1 MSLVGAPFFL
11 RASVFTAKASDMSTL
26 AIKQLQFS
34 RGSRTV
40 LRGIDLALA
49 AGKITA
55 ILGPNGAGKSTLL
68 SCMAGLLTPGQGTI
82 EIDGASLESL
92 PGKERAR
99 RIAFLPQT
107 AVVAWPI
114 DVQTLVGLGRIPY
127 AGVTSDAQNRE
138 AVQRAME
145 MTRVSQ
151 WADRVVNE
159 LSGGERARVL
169 LARVMAGTSRWI
181 LADEPFTGLD
191 PAHQLEA
198 AELLRQSA
206 NDGGGVVLTVHDLS
220 LAARIADRVVL
231 LNDGRV
237 VADGTPEE
245 ALAPENLRAVY
256 GVETEWLVSRAHRTP
271 VIAIH
276 GRHAG

>member
-1 MSLVGAPFFL
+1 
-11 RASVFTAKASDMSTL
+11 MSTL
-26 AIKQLQFS
+26 EIRQLQFS
-34 RGSRTV
+34 HGTRPI
-40 LRGIDLALA
+40 LQGIDLTLA
-49 AGKITA
+49 AGRITA

-68 SCMAGLLTPGQGTI
+68 GCVAGLLAPASGSIEVDGTRLN
-82 EIDGASLESL
+82 AL

-127 AGVTSDAQNRE
+127 SGVASDQQNHE
-138 AVQRAME
+138 AVTRAME

-151 WADRVVNE
+151 WADRAINE

-169 LARVMAGTSRWI
+169 LARVLAGTSQWI

-198 AELLRQSA
+198 AELLRQFAA
-206 NDGGGVVLTVHDLS
+206 NGGGVVLTVHDLS
-220 LAARIADRVVL
+220 LAARIADRIVL

-237 VADGTPEE
+237 VADGAPEE
-245 ALAPENLRAVY
+245 ALSAANLRAVY

-276 GRHAG
+276 GRHAV

>member
-1 MSLVGAPFFL
+1 
-11 RASVFTAKASDMSTL
+11 MSTL
-26 AIKQLQFS
+26 AIRQLQFS
-34 RGSRTV
+34 RGPRV
-40 LRGIDLALA
+40 ILKGLDLTLS
-49 AGKITA
+49 AGRVTA

-68 SCMAGLLTPGQGTI
+68 GCLAGLLAPESGSI
-82 EIDGASLESL
+82 DVDGARLDTL

-99 RIAFLPQT
+99 RIAFLPQS
-107 AVVAWPI
+107 AMIAWPI

-127 AGVTSDAQNRE
+127 SGVASDEQNRE
-138 AVQRAME
+138 AVHQAME

-151 WADRVVNE
+151 WADRIVNE

-169 LARVMAGTSRWI
+169 LARVLAGTSQWI

-198 AELLRQSA
+198 AELLRQFAA
-206 NDGGGVVLTVHDLS
+206 NGGGVVLTVHDLS
-220 LAARIADRVVL
+220 LAARIADRIVL
-231 LNDGRV
+231 LNEGCI
-237 VADGTPEE
+237 VADGTPEH
-245 ALAPENLRAVY
+245 ALDAANLRAVY

>member
-1 MSLVGAPFFL
+1 
-11 RASVFTAKASDMSTL
+11 MSTL
-26 AIKQLQFS
+26 GIRQLQFS
-34 RGSRTV
+34 HGTRPV
-40 LRGIDLALA
+40 LQGIDLTLT
-49 AGKITA
+49 AGHITA

-68 SCMAGLLTPGQGTI
+68 GCVAGLLAPASGSIEVDGTRLH
-82 EIDGASLESL
+82 AL

-127 AGVTSDAQNRE
+127 SGVASDQQNHE
-138 AVQRAME
+138 AVTRAME

-151 WADRVVNE
+151 WADRAVNE

-169 LARVMAGTSRWI
+169 LARVLAGTSQWI

-198 AELLRQSA
+198 AELLRQFAA
-206 NDGGGVVLTVHDLS
+206 NGGGVVLTVHDLS
-220 LAARIADRVVL
+220 LAARIADRIVL

-237 VADGTPEE
+237 VADGAPEE
-245 ALAPENLRAVY
+245 ALSAANLRAVY
-256 GVETEWLVSRAHRTP
+256 GVETEWLMSRAHRTP

-276 GRHAG
+276 GRHAV

>member
-1 MSLVGAPFFL
+1 
-11 RASVFTAKASDMSTL
+11 MSTL
-26 AIKQLQFS
+26 AIRQLQFF
-34 RGSRTV
+34 RGPRAI
-40 LRGIDLALA
+40 LQGIDLTLT
-49 AGKITA
+49 AGHITA

-68 SCMAGLLTPGQGTI
+68 GCLGGLLDPAQGSI
-82 EIDGASLESL
+82 EVDGARLEAL
-92 PGKERAR
+92 PARERAR

-127 AGVTSDAQNRE
+127 SGVASDQQNHE
-138 AVQRAME
+138 AVTRAME

-151 WADRVVNE
+151 WANRVVNE

-169 LARVMAGTSRWI
+169 LARVLAGTSQWI

-198 AELLRQSA
+198 AELLRQFAA
-206 NDGGGVVLTVHDLS
+206 NGGGVVLTVHDLS
-220 LAARIADRVVL
+220 LAARIADRIVL
-231 LNDGRV
+231 INEGRV
-237 VADGTPEE
+237 VADG
-245 ALAPENLRAVY
+245 APEAALNAANLRAVY

-276 GRHAG
+276 GRHAV

>member
-1 MSLVGAPFFL
+1 MSALTI
-11 RASVFTAKASDMSTL
+11 R
-26 AIKQLQFS
+26 QLQFS
-34 RGSRTV
+34 RGPRAI
-40 LRGIDLALA
+40 LQGLDLTLA
-49 AGKITA
+49 AGRITA

-68 SCMAGLLTPGQGTI
+68 GCLAGLLTPGAGSI
-82 EIDGASLESL
+82 DVDGARLDAL

-107 AVVAWPI
+107 AMVAWPI

-127 AGVTSDAQNRE
+127 SGVASDEQNRE
-138 AVQRAME
+138 AVSRAMD

-151 WADRVVNE
+151 WANRIVNE

-169 LARVMAGTSRWI
+169 LARVLAGTSQWI

-191 PAHQLEA
+191 PSHQLDA
-198 AELLRQSA
+198 ADLLRQFAA
-206 NDGGGVVLTVHDLS
+206 NGGGVVLTVHDLS
-220 LAARIADRVVL
+220 LAARIADRIVL
-231 LNDGRV
+231 LNDGRI

-245 ALAPENLRAVY
+245 ALDAATLRAVY

>member
-1 MSLVGAPFFL
+1 
-11 RASVFTAKASDMSTL
+11 MSTL
-26 AIKQLQFS
+26 AIRQLQFS
-34 RGSRTV
+34 RGPRPI
-40 LRGIDLALA
+40 LRGIDLSLT
-49 AGKITA
+49 AGRITA

-68 SCMAGLLTPGQGTI
+68 SCLAGLLAPASGSIELEGQR
-82 EIDGASLESL
+82 LEAL
-92 PGKERAR
+92 PAKERAR

-114 DVQTLVGLGRIPY
+114 DVRTLVGLGRIPY
-127 AGVTSDAQNRE
+127 SGVVSDEQNRE
-138 AVQRAME
+138 AIERAMK
-145 MTRVSQ
+145 MTSVSQ

-169 LARVMAGTSRWI
+169 LARVLAGTSQWI
-181 LADEPFTGLD
+181 LADEPFAGLD

-198 AELLRQSA
+198 VELLRQFAA
-206 NDGGGVVLTVHDLS
+206 NGGGVVLTVHDLS

-237 VADGTPEE
+237 IADGPPEE
-245 ALAPENLRAVY
+245 ALDAANLRAVY
-256 GVETEWLVSRAHRTP
+256 GVETEWLASRAHRTP

-276 GRHAG
+276 GRYAV

>member
-1 MSLVGAPFFL
+1 
-11 RASVFTAKASDMSTL
+11 MSTL
-26 AIKQLQFS
+26 AIEQLQFS
-34 RGSRTV
+34 RGSRVV
-40 LRGIDLALA
+40 LREVNLTLA
-49 AGKITA
+49 AGKVTA

-68 SCMAGLLTPGQGTI
+68 NCMAGLLTPEQGS
-82 EIDGASLESL
+82 IDIDDNRLETLS
-92 PGKERAR
+92 GKERAR
-99 RIAFLPQT
+99 RIAFLPQSP
-107 AVVAWPI
+107 VIAWPI
-114 DVQTLVGLGRIPY
+114 DVETLVGLGRIPH
-127 AGVTSDAQNRE
+127 AGVAPDEQNRA
-138 AVQRAME
+138 AVLRAMQ

-151 WADRVVNE
+151 WASRPVNE

-169 LARVMAGTSRWI
+169 LARVLAGTSRWI

-198 AELLRQSA
+198 SELLRQFA
-206 NDGGGVVLTVHDLS
+206 AAGGGVVLTVHDLS

-237 VADGTPEE
+237 VADGVPED
-245 ALAPENLRAVY
+245 ALNVTNLREVY
-256 GVETEWLVSRAHRTP
+256 GVETEWLVSPANRTP

>member
-1 MSLVGAPFFL
+1 MSALTI
-11 RASVFTAKASDMSTL
+11 R
-26 AIKQLQFS
+26 QLQFS
-34 RGSRTV
+34 RGPRV
-40 LRGIDLALA
+40 ILQGLDLTLS
-49 AGKITA
+49 AGRITA

-68 SCMAGLLTPGQGTI
+68 GCLAGLLTPQSGSI
-82 EIDGASLESL
+82 EIDSARLDAL
-92 PGKERAR
+92 PGKDRAR
-99 RIAFLPQT
+99 RIAFLPQS

-127 AGVTSDAQNRE
+127 SGVASDEQNLV
-138 AVQRAME
+138 AVRRAME

-151 WADRVVNE
+151 WADRIVNE

-169 LARVMAGTSRWI
+169 LARVLAGTSQWI

-198 AELLRQSA
+198 TELLRQFAA
-206 NDGGGVVLTVHDLS
+206 NGGGVVLTVHDLS

-231 LNDGRV
+231 LNEGRI
-237 VADGTPEE
+237 VADGAPEE
-245 ALAPENLRAVY
+245 ALDAATLRAVY

>member
-1 MSLVGAPFFL
+1 
-11 RASVFTAKASDMSTL
+11 MSTL
-26 AIKQLQFS
+26 AIRQLHFA
-34 RGSRTV
+34 RGPRTI
-40 LRGIDLALA
+40 LQGLDLALT
-49 AGKITA
+49 AGRITA

-68 SCMAGLLTPGQGTI
+68 GCLSGLLTPASGSI
-82 EIDGASLESL
+82 DIDGAQLDAL
-92 PGKERAR
+92 PGKDRAR

-107 AVVAWPI
+107 AMVAWPI

-127 AGVTSDAQNRE
+127 SGVASDEQNRE
-138 AVQRAME
+138 AVLRAME

-151 WADRVVNE
+151 WANRIVNE

-169 LARVMAGTSRWI
+169 LARVLAGTSQWI

-198 AELLRQSA
+198 AELLRQFAA
-206 NDGGGVVLTVHDLS
+206 NGGGVVLTVHDLS
-220 LAARIADRVVL
+220 LAARIADRIVL
-231 LNDGRV
+231 LNEGRI

-245 ALAPENLRAVY
+245 ALDVANLRAVY

>member
-1 MSLVGAPFFL
+1 
-11 RASVFTAKASDMSTL
+11 MSTL
-26 AIKQLQFS
+26 QIRQLQFA
-34 RGSRTV
+34 RGPRPI
-40 LRGIDLALA
+40 LQGIDLTLT
-49 AGKITA
+49 AGHITA

-68 SCMAGLLTPGQGTI
+68 GCMAGLLNPASGSI
-82 EIDGASLESL
+82 EVDGARLGAL
-92 PGKERAR
+92 PARERAR

-107 AVVAWPI
+107 AMVAWPV

-127 AGVTSDAQNRE
+127 SGVASDQQNRE
-138 AVQRAME
+138 AVARAME
-145 MTRVSQ
+145 LTRVSQ

-169 LARVMAGTSRWI
+169 LARVLAGTSQWI

-198 AELLRQSA
+198 AELLRQFAS
-206 NDGGGVVLTVHDLS
+206 DGGGVVLTVHDLS
-220 LAARIADRVVL
+220 LAARIADRIVL
-231 LNDGRV
+231 LYDGRV
-237 VADGTPEE
+237 VADG
-245 ALAPENLRAVY
+245 APEVALDAANLRAVY
-256 GVETEWLVSRAHRTP
+256 GVETEWLVSSAHRTP

>member
-1 MSLVGAPFFL
+1 
-11 RASVFTAKASDMSTL
+11 MSTL
-26 AIKQLQFS
+26 AIRQLRFS
-34 RGSRTV
+34 RGSRAI
-40 LRGIDLALA
+40 LQGLDLTLTAN
-49 AGKITA
+49 GITA

-68 SCMAGLLTPGQGTI
+68 SCIAGLLTAQSGSIELNGTR
-82 EIDGASLESL
+82 LEAL
-92 PGKERAR
+92 PAKERAR

-114 DVQTLVGLGRIPY
+114 DVQALVGLGRIPY
-127 AGVTSDAQNRE
+127 SGIASDAQNHE
-138 AVQRAME
+138 AVSRAME

-151 WADRVVNE
+151 WANRIVNE

-169 LARVMAGTSRWI
+169 LARVLAGTSQWI

-198 AELLRQSA
+198 AELLRQFAS
-206 NDGGGVVLTVHDLS
+206 NGGGVVLTVHDLS
-220 LAARIADRVVL
+220 LAARIADRIVL
-231 LNDGRV
+231 LDEGRI
-237 VADGTPEE
+237 VAEGAPEE
-245 ALAPENLRAVY
+245 ALDAANLRAVY

>member
-1 MSLVGAPFFL
+1 
-11 RASVFTAKASDMSTL
+11 MSTL
-26 AIKQLQFS
+26 AIRQLQFF
-34 RGSRTV
+34 RGSRPI

-49 AGKITA
+49 AGKVTA

-68 SCMAGLLTPGQGTI
+68 GCLAGLLAPEQGSI
-82 EIDGASLESL
+82 DIDGARLDAL

-107 AVVAWPI
+107 PVVAWPI
-114 DVQTLVGLGRIPY
+114 DVQTLVGLGRIPH
-127 AGVTSDAQNRE
+127 AGVASDEQNRA
-138 AVQRAME
+138 AVLRAME

-151 WADRVVNE
+151 WADRVVDQ

-169 LARVMAGTSRWI
+169 LARVLAGTSQWI

-198 AELLRQSA
+198 SELLKQFAAS
-206 NDGGGVVLTVHDLS
+206 GGGVVITVHDLS
-220 LAARIADRVVL
+220 LAARIADRIVL
-231 LNDGRV
+231 LNEGRV
-237 VADGTPEE
+237 VADGTPAE
-245 ALAPENLRAVY
+245 ALNTANLRAVY
-256 GVETEWLVSRAHRTP
+256 GVETEWLVSRANSTP

>member
-1 MSLVGAPFFL
+1 
-11 RASVFTAKASDMSTL
+11 MSTL
-26 AIKQLQFS
+26 AIRHVAFS
-34 RGSRTV
+34 RGTRPI
-40 LRGIDLALA
+40 LQGIDLTLA
-49 AGKITA
+49 AGRITA

-68 SCMAGLLTPGQGTI
+68 GCVAGLLAPETGSIEVDGTRL
-82 EIDGASLESL
+82 DAM

-114 DVQTLVGLGRIPY
+114 DVQTLVGLGRIPH
-127 AGVTSDAQNRE
+127 AGVASDQQNRE
-138 AVQRAME
+138 AVARAME
-145 MTRVSQ
+145 LTRVSQ

-169 LARVMAGTSRWI
+169 LARVLAGTSQWI

-198 AELLRQSA
+198 VELLRQFAA
-206 NDGGGVVLTVHDLS
+206 NGGGVVLTVHDLS
-220 LAARIADRVVL
+220 LAARIADRIVL

-237 VADGTPEE
+237 VADGPPEE
-245 ALAPENLRAVY
+245 ALDAATLRAVY
-256 GVETEWLVSRAHRTP
+256 GVETEWLVSRVHGTP

-276 GRHAG
+276 GRHAM

>member
-1 MSLVGAPFFL
+1 
-11 RASVFTAKASDMSTL
+11 MSTL
-26 AIKQLQFS
+26 AIRQLRFS
-34 RGSRTV
+34 RGSRAI
-40 LRGIDLALA
+40 LQGLDLTLT
-49 AGKITA
+49 AGRVTA

-68 SCMAGLLTPGQGTI
+68 GCLAGLLTPESGSI
-82 EIDGASLESL
+82 DIDGARLDAL

-99 RIAFLPQT
+99 RLAFLPQT

-127 AGVTSDAQNRE
+127 SGVTSDAQNLE
-138 AVQRAME
+138 AVRRAME

-151 WADRVVNE
+151 WADRIVNE

-169 LARVMAGTSRWI
+169 LARVLAGTSQWI

-198 AELLRQSA
+198 AELLREFAA
-206 NDGGGVVLTVHDLS
+206 NGGGVVLTVHDLS
-220 LAARIADRVVL
+220 LAARIADRIVL
-231 LNDGRV
+231 LNDGRI
-237 VADGTPEE
+237 VADGAPEE
-245 ALAPENLRAVY
+245 ALGAANLRAVY